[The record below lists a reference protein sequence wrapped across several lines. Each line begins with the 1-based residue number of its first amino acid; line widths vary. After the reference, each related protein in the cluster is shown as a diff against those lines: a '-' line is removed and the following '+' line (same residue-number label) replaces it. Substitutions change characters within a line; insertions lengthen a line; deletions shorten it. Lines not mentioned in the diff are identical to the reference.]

1 MVPACRVTRPSTA
14 GSADTPIWRRSFA
27 MVRTSMSCGTLARRS
42 GCSLS
47 SAAHMIGNAAFLA
60 PDTRTSPSSVRPP
73 RMRSLSTGA
82 PLLGRQRAH
91 GERMDFFAHALTER
105 AIHQLMA
112 LHSIAPGELRRDD
125 QRLEVLPVADHLDV
139 LAAEPCFN
147 ALFDA
152 FRRDHQYLSL

>member
-1 MVPACRVTRPSTA
+1 MRAACSVRPPSA
-14 GSADTPIWRRSFA
+14 GGSAVTPIRRSSFA
-27 MVRTSMSCGTLARRS
+27 MVRTSMRCGTFDSRK
-42 GCSLS
+42 GCAVR
-47 SAAHMIGNAAFLA
+47 SAAHMIGSAAFLA

-82 PLLGRQRAH
+82 PLLGRQGAH
-91 GERMDFFAHALTER
+91 GERMDFFAHALAER

-125 QRLEVLPVADHLDV
+125 QRLEMLPVAAHLDV
-139 LAAEPCFN
+139 LAAEARFD